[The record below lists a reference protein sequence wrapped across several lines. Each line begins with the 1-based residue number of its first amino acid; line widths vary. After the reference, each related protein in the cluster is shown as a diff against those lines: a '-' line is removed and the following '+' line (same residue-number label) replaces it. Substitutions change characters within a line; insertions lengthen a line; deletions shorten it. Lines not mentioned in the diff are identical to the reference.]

1 MTSAQAVSRSQRV
14 IVIEPASKR
23 FDFNARELWEY
34 RELLYFL
41 IWRDLKVR
49 YKQTALGVGWAVI
62 QPVVAMVIFS
72 LIFGRFAKL
81 PSEGLPYPVFVYAGL
96 LPWNYFA
103 ASLSGASGS
112 IVGNTNLITK
122 VFFPRLLIPLGSVA
136 TPAVD
141 FFIALLVLVGLM
153 FGYGISPDWHLV
165 FLPFFLLMALL
176 TSLGIG
182 LWLATVN
189 VRYRDVPYVIPFMTQ
204 IWMYASPIIY
214 PVTLLPSKWQ
224 WVLSLNPLTGVIEGF
239 RWSLLGQ
246 QRPALLVLLVSAG
259 VGVALTVS
267 GLAYFRRVERGFADI
282 L

>member
-1 MTSAQAVSRSQRV
+1 VTSAQAVSRSQRV

>member
-1 MTSAQAVSRSQRV
+1 V